1 MVEGGKH
8 IEFDERIQRAIEET
22 DLIRPPKQKL
32 ATFGVTDIYY
42 YLLTKP
48 VYSELDQSLEETVV
62 REGRVIAERPKIV
75 TPYYLLNLFEGF
87 EHGKEYASY
96 MLRHY
101 GPNEPGLLYRYRN
114 EPAEMNISS
123 SSMETVV
130 ENINRKIDEEK
141 NNLAAIIRGIDELWD
156 VSLMKFIH
164 DLTRH
169 SVSSNV
175 MELGMR
181 GMLDMDSSGVP
192 RHTRFQIEQL
202 FAEAMHE
209 KAKVHELESELLRW
223 GLFQEYEDRFL
234 DLFRRK

>member
-1 MVEGGKH
+1 MPE
-8 IEFDERIQRAIEET
+8 
-22 DLIRPPKQKL
+22 QKL

-48 VYSELDQSLEETVV
+48 LYSELDDKLDETVV

-75 TPYYLLNLFEGF
+75 TPYYLFNLFEGF
-87 EHGKEYASY
+87 EHGREYADY

-114 EPAEMNISS
+114 EPSDMNISS
-123 SSMETVV
+123 SPVESVV
-130 ENINRKIDEEK
+130 ENINRKINEEK
-141 NNLAAIIRGIDELWD
+141 NPLAAIIKGIDELWD
-156 VSLMKFIH
+156 ISLMKFIH

-181 GMLDMDSSGVP
+181 GLLDVDSSGIP

-202 FAEAMHE
+202 FAEAIHE
-209 KAKVHELESELLRW
+209 RAKVHELEAELLRW
-223 GLFQEYEDRFL
+223 GLFHEYEDRFL
-234 DLFRRK
+234 NLFRRK